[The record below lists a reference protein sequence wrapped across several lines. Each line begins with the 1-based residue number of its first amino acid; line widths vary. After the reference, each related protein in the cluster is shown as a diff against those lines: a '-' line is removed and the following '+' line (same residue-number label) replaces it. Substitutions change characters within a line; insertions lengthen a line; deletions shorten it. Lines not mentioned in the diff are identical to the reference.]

1 MAQVKSQALLNLLPM
16 QPSPILH
23 PARLFIHNQLIQ
35 PVSNIKSIVN
45 EAEGNVF
52 RYKAIVEKDQAS
64 IVVFGLAEN
73 NNDKIDIKNMLDSV
87 CNSIT

>member
-1 MAQVKSQALLNLLPM
+1 M

-23 PARLFIHNQLIQ
+23 PARLLIHNQLIQ

-45 EAEGNVF
+45 EAVGNVF

-73 NNDKIDIKNMLDSV
+73 NNDKIDIKNMQDSV
-87 CNSIT
+87 CNSTT